1 MAQQEEE
8 DGGGLSSDADEIT
21 PTTTDVFLTNCN
33 RKDSKSQMGNIY
45 LSHLVV
51 HHRRTYQN
59 LDPVNRTGKR
69 KISAMLCEKIVSNN
83 GRFLKQ
89 ELNGAWRVASI
100 KEAQDSICM
109 KLKRSNASKAS
120 AKILPHSFNN
130 TNLQGKRRPP
140 LQHPMVQQLDTR
152 EPSV

>member
-1 MAQQEEE
+1 MTQLEEE
-8 DGGGLSSDADEIT
+8 GGSGLSSDADEIT

-89 ELNGAWRVASI
+89 ELNGAWQVASI
-100 KEAQDSICM
+100 KEAQDSIC
-109 KLKRSNASKAS
+109 KKPKRSNASKAS
-120 AKILPHSFNN
+120 AKVSALFF
-130 TNLQGKRRPP
+130 Q
-140 LQHPMVQQLDTR
+140 
-152 EPSV
+152 